1 MDEERKSRVNLI
13 FYKARIT
20 PKKAMSIPR
29 LELMALLIG
38 VHSLKFVSKECG
50 LESTQRIIWTDSQC
64 VLNWLK
70 NKKPLSV
77 FLKNRIA
84 EITNEKNIEF
94 RYISTKNNPADLPSR
109 GMISKEL
116 KQSTLWWNGSE
127 WLKDDLTSGR
137 HGTLKRL
144 IRKQLTRSCR
154 K

>member
-13 FYKARIT
+13 FYKARIA

-38 VHSLKFVSKECG
+38 VHSLKFVSKEYG

-70 NKKPLSV
+70 NKKTLSV
-77 FLKNRIA
+77 FVKNRIA
-84 EITNEKNIEF
+84 EITSEKNIEF
-94 RYISTKNNPADLPSR
+94 RYISTKDNPAGLPSR

-116 KQSTLWWNGSE
+116 KQSILWWNGPE

>member
-13 FYKARIT
+13 FYKARIA

-94 RYISTKNNPADLPSR
+94 RYINTKDNPADLPSR

-116 KQSTLWWNGSE
+116 TQSTLWWNGPE